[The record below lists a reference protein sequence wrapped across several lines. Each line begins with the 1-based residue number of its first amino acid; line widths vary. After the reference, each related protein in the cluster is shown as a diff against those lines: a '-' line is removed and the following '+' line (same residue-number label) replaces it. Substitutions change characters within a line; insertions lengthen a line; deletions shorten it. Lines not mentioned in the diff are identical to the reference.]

1 MYHEGGNVCP
11 LSIPN
16 SLCGFDSNKVA
27 ICPCLCNQT
36 TEGNSCTI
44 SVGDNLNQISTEL
57 GIAIETV
64 GTFGVALEDH
74 FNITFLLDVQVVD
87 CTGLFTGEGAED
99 GGEGAH
105 GALCG

>member
-1 MYHEGGNVCP
+1 MCP

-16 SLCGFDSNKVA
+16 SHLGFDSNEVA
-27 ICPCLCNQT
+27 ILAVSCNQC
-36 TEGNSCTI
+36 TEGNRQPIRIKIRCRDDLSQNLTKQGGAVETI
-44 SVGDNLNQISTEL
+44 
-57 GIAIETV
+57 

-74 FNITFLLDVQVVD
+74 FNITFVLNVQVLD